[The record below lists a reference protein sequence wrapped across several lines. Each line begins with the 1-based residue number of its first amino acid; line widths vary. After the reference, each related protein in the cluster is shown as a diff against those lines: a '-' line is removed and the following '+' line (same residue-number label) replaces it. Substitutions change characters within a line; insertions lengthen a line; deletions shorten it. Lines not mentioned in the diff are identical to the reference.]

1 LEITERHFNNPE
13 QLEEIWNNAFQLAM
27 NYAKDKVNE
36 VVHVLGGRL
45 LTIQKYESAAEM
57 FETVSSWEKAIDAY
71 IQVKK
76 WDRATECA
84 QQVRPAEL
92 QEVMMTKIQKHK
104 KESYIAGGK
113 IQKIV
118 EGGDLS
124 GLELLA
130 QSGRWEECLQLASKQ
145 SP

>member
-1 LEITERHFNNPE
+1 
-13 QLEEIWNNAFQLAM
+13 M

-36 VVHVLGGRL
+36 VVHVLGNRL
-45 LTIQKYESAAEM
+45 LTIQKFDSAAEM

-76 WDRATECA
+76 YDRATECA
-84 QQVRPAEL
+84 QQVRPNEL
-92 QEVMMTKIQKHK
+92 QDIMFQKIQKHK
-104 KESYIAGGK
+104 KESLIAGGK

-130 QSGRWEECLQLASKQ
+130 
-145 SP
+145 